1 MCLPDAGNLI
11 RAVEADLNHGA
22 PLACSSIVFIS
33 KHMLKLKGLLS
44 PPQNTFVLKGTV
56 QRDFLQYLQ
65 FIHQLKPSGPLNS
78 G

>member
-44 PPQNTFVLKGTV
+44 PPQNTLVLKGTV
-56 QRDFLQYLQ
+56 QRDFYLQ
-65 FIHQLKPSGPLNS
+65 FIHQLKPPGPLNS